1 MSGLRAALYK
11 DFKLFF
17 SGMGLLALLL
27 PILLVPALRLG
38 MGDLSG
44 QSYVRP
50 FPIAVRDMDN
60 TLMSRSLLSQIE
72 AVQLFSRVDRL
83 GEDEP
88 DSAALA
94 AGAAAVVTVPKD
106 FFYDLYRMEDC
117 PVEVTLNTG
126 MELESGLFQAVFS
139 SVMGIIRANQT
150 ASLGAYTLAC
160 GELTPGLQNEMY
172 AQSARQ
178 LIADALGRQLVF
190 DTASEASDLAG
201 ALERRLL
208 ACILGVL
215 ALFFVLSAV
224 KTLPEEM
231 ALGVLPRFQA
241 MGRGAAS
248 FWASKFL
255 TALLLS
261 LPTVLLC
268 AAVFR
273 DVPPLLLLLL
283 YILLLFAA
291 FGILSALAAWTAN
304 AQAAQRWGNLLLLLS
319 LALGGTLWPR
329 SALPAP
335 LPLLGKLTLPYY
347 AALGLEADASGMGWG
362 TVLALLWPLPV
373 MGAVGL
379 ALAAVGLSRFT
390 CSRRA
395 ASLRHGQ
402 NPASLRGPW
411 AFALAPLHPRC
422 SRRLRASFFRR
433 RSGRGADAS
442 TAPGAPVRQ
451 PRQDPPLTGLLRRL
465 VSLSRF
471 KLWAMA
477 GGLRGIA
484 AALAVCLL
492 CGAAAASV
500 RDGTVGTLQLLLCDL
515 DGSALSR
522 ELAERIAAAEGVSVT
537 LCGEDEGRRV
547 LLDGGA
553 EGMLVIGKGYA
564 AALQADGTLPLH
576 YEGGLSARSAQGTRE
591 LIAGMVSAQR
601 SRQRAVLLSA
611 ELLGRPITD
620 GERLALGEII
630 SGYEKAMPP
639 LFHIGRSSG
648 AGLDGLFVPGQM
660 SFAALAGLFTCLT
673 AASWCGS
680 RDSRLALRRMSAI
693 PRGVWLAY
701 GSDCLALAAL
711 GLLSLLAVLLPGG
724 EVPLPAAALYALCA
738 AALSLALTRLA
749 ALEGRVDALAPF
761 LALLLCLLGGCFI
774 DLSRLSPRTEL
785 LAMIAP
791 PGLAARAAQ
800 GVWPAYGILGAETAA
815 CFALGFP
822 RRGK

>member
-17 SGMGLLALLL
+17 SASGLLALLL
-27 PILLVPALRLG
+27 PVLLIPALRLG

-50 FPIAVRDMDN
+50 FPIAVRDLDD
-60 TLMSRSLLSQIE
+60 TLMSRSLTSQVE

-83 GEDEP
+83 GEGEP
-88 DSAALA
+88 DSAALD
-94 AGAAAVVTVPKD
+94 AGAAAVVTIPKD

-150 ASLGAYTLAC
+150 ASLGAYTLAY
-160 GELTPGLQNEMY
+160 GELTPELQNQMY
-172 AQSARQ
+172 AQSAKQ

-190 DTASEASDLAG
+190 DTASEAADLAG

-208 ACILGVL
+208 ACVLGVL

-224 KTLPEEM
+224 KTLPEEL

-268 AAVFR
+268 AVAFR
-273 DVPPLLLLLL
+273 NVPPLLLLVL
-283 YILLLFAA
+283 YSLLLFAA
-291 FGILSALAAWTAN
+291 FGILSVLAAWTAN

-329 SALPAP
+329 STLPAP
-335 LPLLGKLTLPYY
+335 LSLLGKLTLPYY
-347 AALGLEADASGMGWG
+347 AALGLEANASGMGWG

-373 MGAVGL
+373 MGGVGL
-379 ALAAVGLSRFT
+379 VLAALGL
-390 CSRRA
+390 
-395 ASLRHGQ
+395 
-402 NPASLRGPW
+402 
-411 AFALAPLHPRC
+411 RC
-422 SRRLRASFFRR
+422 
-433 RSGRGADAS
+433 RSGRGAVAP
-442 TAPGAPVRQ
+442 TAPDAPHS
-451 PRQDPPLTGLLRRL
+451 PPGQDPTPAGFFRRL
-465 VSLSRF
+465 AGLSRF

-477 GGLRGIA
+477 GGIRGMA
-484 AALAVCLL
+484 AVLVVCVL
-492 CGAAAASV
+492 CGVAAASV
-500 RDGTVGTLQLLLCDL
+500 RAGTAGTLKLLLCDL
-515 DGSALSR
+515 DGSDLSQ
-522 ELAERIAAAEGVSVT
+522 ELAERVTAAEGVSVT
-537 LCGEDEGRRV
+537 LCSEAEGRRA

-553 EGMLVIGKGYA
+553 EGLLVIGGGYA
-564 AALQADGTLPLH
+564 AALKADGTLPLH
-576 YEGGLSARSAQGTRE
+576 YEGGLSSRSAQGTRE
-591 LIAGMVSAQR
+591 LIAGMVAAQR
-601 SRQRAVLLSA
+601 SRQRAALLSA
-611 ELLGRPITD
+611 ELLGRPLTE
-620 GERLALGEII
+620 GERLALNEII
-630 SGYEKAMPP
+630 SDYEEAMPP
-639 LFHIGRSSG
+639 LFHIKQSQGT
-648 AGLDGLFVPGQM
+648 ALDELFVPGQM

-680 RDSRLALRRMSAI
+680 RDSRLTLRRMSAI

-701 GSDCLALAAL
+701 GSDCLALTAL
-711 GLLSLLAVLLPGG
+711 GLLSLLAVLLPVG
-724 EVPLPAAALYALCA
+724 EVPIPAAVLYALCA
-738 AALSLALTRLA
+738 AALSLALTRLT

-774 DLSRLSPRTEL
+774 DLSRLSSQAEL
-785 LAMIAP
+785 LAMITP
-791 PGLAARAAQ
+791 PGLAVRAAQ
-800 GVWPAYGILGAETAA
+800 GVWPACGILGAEALA
-815 CFALGFP
+815 CFVLGFP

>member
-11 DFKLFF
+11 DFRLFF
-17 SGMGLLALLL
+17 SAAGLLALLL
-27 PILLVPALRLG
+27 PVLLIPALRLG

-50 FPIAVRDMDN
+50 FPIAVRDLDN
-60 TLMSRSLLSQIE
+60 TLMSRSLITQIE

-88 DSAALA
+88 DSAALDK
-94 AGAAAVVTVPKD
+94 GAVAVVTIPRD

-126 MELESGLFQAVFS
+126 APLEAGLFRAIFG
-139 SVMGIIRANQT
+139 SVMGIIRADQA

-160 GELTPGLQNEMY
+160 GELTPELQNQMY
-172 AQSARQ
+172 DRSARQ
-178 LIADALGRQLVF
+178 LVADALGRQLVF
-190 DTASEASDLAG
+190 DTASEATDLAG

-224 KTLPEEM
+224 KTLPEEL

-268 AAVFR
+268 AVVFR
-273 DVPPLLLLLL
+273 NVPPGLLPVL
-283 YILLLFAA
+283 YALLLFAA
-291 FGILSALAAWTAN
+291 FGIMSALAVWTAD
-304 AQAAQRWGNLLLLLS
+304 AQSAPRWGNLLLLLS

-329 SALPAP
+329 SALPFP
-335 LPLLGKLTLPYY
+335 LPFLGKLTLPYY
-347 AALGLEADASGMGWG
+347 AALGLEAGASGMGLG
-362 TVLALLWPLPV
+362 AVPALLWPLPV
-373 MGAVGL
+373 MGGL
-379 ALAAVGLSRFT
+379 GLLLTALGL
-390 CSRRA
+390 
-395 ASLRHGQ
+395 
-402 NPASLRGPW
+402 
-411 AFALAPLHPRC
+411 
-422 SRRLRASFFRR
+422 RR
-433 RSGRGADAS
+433 RTGRGSSAPALPGSGGAS
-442 TAPGAPVRQ
+442 AG
-451 PRQDPPLTGLLRRL
+451 QDLPLTGFLRRL
-465 VSLSRF
+465 ASLSRF

-477 GGLRGIA
+477 GGLRGMA
-484 AALAVCLL
+484 AILAVCLL
-492 CGAAAASV
+492 CGVAAASV
-500 RDGTVGTLQLLLCDL
+500 RAGTVKTLDLLVCDL

-522 ELAERIAAAEGVSVT
+522 ELAERVAAAEGVSVT
-537 LCGEDEGRRV
+537 LCGEAGGRRA

-553 EGMLVIGKGYA
+553 EGLLVIGQGYA
-564 AALQADGTLPLH
+564 AALEADGSLPLH
-576 YEGGLSARSAQGTRE
+576 YEGGLSARSAQGVRE
-591 LIAGMVSAQR
+591 LVAGLAAAQR
-601 SRQRAVLLSA
+601 SRRRAALEAA
-611 ELLGRPITD
+611 ELLGRPLTE
-620 GERLALGEII
+620 GERTALAGTIGRFEEI
-630 SGYEKAMPP
+630 MPP
-639 LFHIGRSSG
+639 LFHLEQSQG

-680 RDSRLALRRMSAI
+680 RDGRLTRRRMSAI
-693 PRGVWLAY
+693 PRGAWLAY

-711 GLLSLLAVLLPGG
+711 GLLALLAVLLPVG
-724 EVPLPAAALYALCA
+724 EAPIPAAVLYALCA
-738 AALSLALTRLA
+738 AALSRALVRLT

-761 LALLLCLLGGCFI
+761 LALLLCLLGGCFL

-785 LAMIAP
+785 LAMFVP
-791 PGLAARAAQ
+791 PGLAARAAE
-800 GVWPAYGILGAETAA
+800 GVLPAYGILAAEALA

-822 RRGK
+822 RRGR